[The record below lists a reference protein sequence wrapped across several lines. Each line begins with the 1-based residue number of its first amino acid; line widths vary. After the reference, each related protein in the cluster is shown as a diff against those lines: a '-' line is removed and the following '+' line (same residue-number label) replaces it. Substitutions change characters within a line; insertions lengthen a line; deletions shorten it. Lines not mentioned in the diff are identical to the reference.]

1 MLSANTFSLP
11 TTLKVTS
18 PARFLATAL
27 TLPPTRLGGAGRT
40 SVPQYSA
47 LQHLTKIMRTES
59 LSLSSA
65 LLYPDHD
72 FSYRYD
78 AVRSYLD
85 SLAKPVGSLGTLEDY
100 GARIAALQRVVTP
113 TIDNAICLIF
123 AGDHGVAKDISEGG
137 RNCSSYPQAVSRK
150 VIEGLDKGIAGASVL
165 AKQNNVKLRVIDIGL
180 ADDHSGENAE
190 WSGFN
195 VRASEY
201 RIRGGSKNF
210 CVSNAMTLS
219 EVEQCISAGR
229 DETAKF
235 IDEVKADIVL
245 FGEVGIGNTTSAS
258 ALLAALTGMD
268 VKSVVGVGAPT
279 TRDGI
284 NDDAEKKKIA
294 IIEEAFRYHKLSEV
308 FIGKPLLAL
317 QKFGGVEI
325 AAMVGGVLECSD
337 RDVPILVDGFIVTT
351 AVLFACQID
360 PTVTRLLLFATQSTE
375 KGQAIAL
382 MEIDE
387 IARLNNIPAL
397 VTPALNMHLRM
408 GESTGALL
416 AIPLIRSACAIVSEL
431 ATLDE
436 LLGIA

>member
-1 MLSANTFSLP
+1 MF
-11 TTLKVTS
+11 
-18 PARFLATAL
+18 
-27 TLPPTRLGGAGRT
+27 
-40 SVPQYSA
+40 PQNPH
-47 LQHLTKIMRTES
+47 QHKKMRAES
-59 LSLSSA
+59 LALSST
-65 LLYPDHD
+65 LLNPDHD

-100 GARIAALQRVVTP
+100 GARISALQRVVTP

-150 VIEGLDKGIAGASVL
+150 VIQGLDRGIAGAPVL
-165 AKQNNVKLRVIDIGL
+165 AKQNNVKLRVIDVGL
-180 ADDHSGENAE
+180 ADDPSGENAE
-190 WSGFN
+190 WSGSY
-195 VRASEY
+195 VRASKH
-201 RIRGGSKNF
+201 RIKGGSKNF
-210 CVSNAMTLS
+210 CIGNAMTES
-219 EVEQCISAGR
+219 EVEQCILAGR

-235 IDEVKADIVL
+235 INETKANIVL

-268 VKSVVGVGAPT
+268 VKCLVGVGAST

-294 IIEEAFRYHKLSEV
+294 IIDEAFRFHKTFEM

-317 QKFGGVEI
+317 QKFGGAEI
-325 AAMVGGVLECSD
+325 AALVGGFLECSD
-337 RDVPILVDGFIVTT
+337 RDVPILVDGFMVTT
-351 AVLFACQID
+351 AALFACQID

-382 MEIDE
+382 TEIDE

-408 GESTGALL
+408 GEATGALL
-416 AIPLIRSACAIVSEL
+416 AIPLVRSACAIVSEL
-431 ATLDE
+431 ATLNE